1 MVAFAVWALWN
12 PHGRWGH
19 ESDGIP
25 RGGRR
30 TAVVCGF
37 FLVGLYGGFVQA
49 GIGFLILAVTTLG
62 GLDLVRGNALKVL
75 LVLTYIPITLLIFGL
90 GGKVAWIAGFALAAG
105 NFLGGLAGVRL
116 TVLKGHLWVKRVV
129 TLAIVAFALKLWLS
143 P

>member
-1 MVAFAVWALWN
+1 MCQAKEPGLALGHRL
-12 PHGRWGH
+12 PKEQGGRHGH
-19 ESDGIP
+19 EGQ
-25 RGGRR
+25 REQERAEEG
-30 TAVVCGF
+30 V
-37 FLVGLYGGFVQA
+37 GFV
-49 GIGFLILAVTTLG
+49 ILAVTTLA

-90 GGKVAWIAGFALAAG
+90 GGKVAWAAGFALAAG
-105 NFLGGLAGVRL
+105 NLLGGLLGVRL